1 MKAIAIEIKNEA
13 AKTRNEREGFQ
24 FLEMERNK
32 EKHRLLAQCFW
43 FVEKQN
49 ITIYSHTMNYWFHYL
64 FIKVL

>member
-32 EKHRLLAQCFW
+32 ETKGETQ
-43 FVEKQN
+43 VV
-49 ITIYSHTMNYWFHYL
+49 STMFL
-64 FIKVL
+64 VC